1 MLVIGFKIVLLGLV
15 FKMEAS
21 LLLEIR
27 NFRLL
32 VLVKICNI
40 LQNISIVV
48 VDDDIVHS
56 GLLFLHVTLRL
67 LGGYL
72 RRRIIWIWLD
82 DVEKIWSNPC
92 PDQGTIHYV
101 FFWSGLVR
109 YEALLKLVCHLMH
122 VWRFWILTWI
132 DACFTWRWMLA
143 GSLWLH
149 AWRCL
154 VVELNI
160 LRSSIN
166 LFELAYNIAPLSL
179 RLHRRRSTINRVRVD
194 FRGS

>member
-72 RRRIIWIWLD
+72 RRRII
-82 DVEKIWSNPC
+82 
-92 PDQGTIHYV
+92 
-101 FFWSGLVR
+101 
-109 YEALLKLVCHLMH
+109 
-122 VWRFWILTWI
+122 
-132 DACFTWRWMLA
+132 
-143 GSLWLH
+143 
-149 AWRCL
+149 
-154 VVELNI
+154 
-160 LRSSIN
+160 
-166 LFELAYNIAPLSL
+166 
-179 RLHRRRSTINRVRVD
+179 
-194 FRGS
+194 